1 MTAHDPDRA
10 PHHPITCPNVPYTDR
25 NIAALEEAVLRARAF
40 IARRS
45 ETPSAIPIAPVPREN
60 NDSPDELPA
69 VCFVDGD
76 DSE

>member
-1 MTAHDPDRA
+1 MTAHNPDRA
-10 PHHPITCPNVPYTDR
+10 PHHPIACPNVAYTDR
-25 NIAALEEAVLRARAF
+25 DIAALKEAVLRARAF

-45 ETPSAIPIAPVPREN
+45 ETRAAGPIAPVPREN

-76 DSE
+76 DSG